1 MSNDP
6 FSMHHFLDKRTGV
19 VHRKY
24 SFKRKPCSSLEL
36 TSKRA
41 AQLAGYSLIEK
52 DLRSCLAW
60 LDEID
65 GRHDQGPTD
74 KHEHFFHGK
83 DRVNYTI
90 IKGLFA
96 ALVTFYAKCFTRC
109 EGRRVKLER
118 KQLAPEFHEMHDH
131 CMMLRHNFAAHSG
144 AERVER
150 VKIVAA
156 YHKTK
161 KNNLYVKL
169 YRELDQPDMFVTRD
183 GEISLRQLLTH
194 VQSNVLAKIEEL
206 AVVIQSQ
213 EVPEL
218 IAKAIKSGKG

>member
-1 MSNDP
+1 MSTDP

-24 SFKRKPCSSLEL
+24 SFKRKPCNSLEL

-41 AQLAGYSLIEK
+41 IQLAGYSLIEK

-65 GRHDQGPTD
+65 SRHDLGRTD
-74 KHEHFFHGK
+74 KHESFFHGN
-83 DRVNYTI
+83 DRANYVI
-90 IKGLFA
+90 IKGLFG

-118 KQLAPEFHEMHDH
+118 KQLDSQFHDMHDH

-144 AERVER
+144 AERIER
-150 VKIVAA
+150 AKIVVA
-156 YHKTK
+156 YPSPK
-161 KNNLYVKL
+161 KGKLYVKV
-169 YRELDQPDMFVTRD
+169 YSELDQPDMFVTRD
-183 GEISLRQLLTH
+183 GEVSLRQLLVH
-194 VQSNVLAKIEEL
+194 VQTNVLAKIDEL
-206 AVVIQSQ
+206 AIVIQN
-213 EVPEL
+213 EEAPAL
-218 IAKAIKSGKG
+218 IAKAIASGKG

>member
-1 MSNDP
+1 MSTDP
-6 FSMHHFLDKRTGV
+6 FSMHHFLDKRTGI

-24 SFKRKPCSSLEL
+24 SFKRKPCKSLEL
-36 TSKRA
+36 TSKKA

-65 GRHDQGPTD
+65 RRHDLGPTD

-83 DRVNYTI
+83 DRANYTI
-90 IKGLFA
+90 IKGLFG

-118 KQLAPEFHEMHDH
+118 KQLDPRFHDMHDH

-144 AERVER
+144 AERVEH

-156 YHKTK
+156 YPTPKRGK
-161 KNNLYVKL
+161 LYVKL

-183 GEISLRQLLTH
+183 GEVSLRQLLGH
-194 VQSNVLAKIEEL
+194 VQSNVLAKIDEL
-206 AVVIQSQ
+206 ATVIQN
-213 EVPEL
+213 EEAPAL
-218 IAKAIKSGKG
+218 IAKVLASGNA